1 MYWLIRKTTKPEQI
15 NSQVEGIFEKANK
28 SNKSMFFYR
37 GSIMPTKYLQEHGAL
52 NGADF
57 VEKLKNYDGKVL
69 AITGTG
75 DIQAN
80 YKALEQLQ
88 GQKHIE
94 VFAPEGVNHILRE
107 VDDNNSMLTYMK
119 QYKRLSKTPL
129 HQPTLDRIG
138 AWLTANFSKDMS
150 QNMDK

>member
-1 MYWLIRKTTKPEQI
+1 MRKTANQDKI
-15 NSQVEGIFEKANK
+15 NRQVEGIFEKANK
-28 SNKSMFFYR
+28 SNRAMFFYS
-37 GSIMPTKYLQEHGAL
+37 GSIIPTKYMQEHGSL
-52 NGADF
+52 TGADF
-57 VEKLKNYDGKVL
+57 AEKLKNYNGKVL

-75 DIQAN
+75 DVQAN
-80 YKALEQLQ
+80 YKALEQLE

-94 VFAPEGVNHILRE
+94 IFAPEGVNHILRE

-129 HQPTLDRIG
+129 HQPTLDKIHT
-138 AWLTANFSKDMS
+138 WLTENFSKDMS